1 VITEAIDANSPDSLR
16 AVFNLTS
23 KKNANSI
30 TWGIFQR
37 TAKQGGLGMLQ
48 TLLELGK
55 FTINRR
61 YYNSSAIHKVLA
73 TGVLDLVKCVLDHG
87 ADPDGPKNTE
97 SRGAVLEQ
105 PLRVAMQMNRADM
118 VDLLLQRGATLA
130 GHISNNE
137 HTLMKFCREHA
148 SKLDP
153 RIGDLIWAANVESK
167 LPAATSCFRKDIK
180 G

>member
-1 VITEAIDANSPDSLR
+1 
-16 AVFNLTS
+16 
-23 KKNANSI
+23 
-30 TWGIFQR
+30 
-37 TAKQGGLGMLQ
+37 MLQ
-48 TLLELGK
+48 PLLELGK

-97 SRGAVLEQ
+97 SRRTGAVLEQ

-118 VDLLLQRGATLA
+118 VELLLQRGATLA
-130 GHISNNE
+130 GHIINNE

-153 RIGDLIWAANVESK
+153 RIADLIWAADVESK
-167 LPAATSCFRKDIK
+167 LPTATSRFRKDIK